1 MLPSN
6 KPRIPPFAPL
16 LCLKNPYAPLP
27 ICIALQTC
35 MHAPLS
41 LSIWWMG
48 PSPLPICSLVSICRR
63 RRRRARANGLA
74 AAFGCVPTHII
85 ITHHGIT
92 AVLYI
97 YIYIYPNF
105 FFPPVTSFLTH
116 PTPSSEH
123 NPAQPWSL
131 LSSPL
136 SRSGRI
142 LPPRHQQHAIITPA
156 ALLLQNQPTRIAP
169 PPSLARYCAV
179 AVPFSTLYIHPPAL
193 SSYVPHPCMSSVRI
207 FPSLSLSTLFVVH
220 MTINNLEPPIKHAP
234 LLCVSL
240 SFYPARFFF
249 FFLLQPAAAAGWRL
263 ISRLS
268 NAPCFLCACAV
279 SLLVPWT
286 RHARA
291 RSTQL
296 PTTSLQTHT
305 SRGRE

>member
-1 MLPSN
+1 ME
-6 KPRIPPFAPL
+6 PP
-16 LCLKNPYAPLP
+16 
-27 ICIALQTC
+27 
-35 MHAPLS
+35 
-41 LSIWWMG
+41 
-48 PSPLPICSLVSICRR
+48 
-63 RRRRARANGLA
+63 
-74 AAFGCVPTHII
+74 
-85 ITHHGIT
+85 
-92 AVLYI
+92 
-97 YIYIYPNF
+97 
-105 FFPPVTSFLTH
+105 
-116 PTPSSEH
+116 
-123 NPAQPWSL
+123 L
-131 LSSPL
+131 LSSISLWTDLASAPPTTRNNNT
-136 SRSGRI
+136 SRAAAAKPANTHR
-142 LPPRHQQHAIITPA
+142 PPSVPRSLLRRCCAFFNVIHTPA
-156 ALLLQNQPTRIAP
+156 S
-169 PPSLARYCAV
+169 SLFLPR
-179 AVPFSTLYIHPPAL
+179 
-193 SSYVPHPCMSSVRI
+193 PCMSSVRI

-263 ISRLS
+263 KSRLS